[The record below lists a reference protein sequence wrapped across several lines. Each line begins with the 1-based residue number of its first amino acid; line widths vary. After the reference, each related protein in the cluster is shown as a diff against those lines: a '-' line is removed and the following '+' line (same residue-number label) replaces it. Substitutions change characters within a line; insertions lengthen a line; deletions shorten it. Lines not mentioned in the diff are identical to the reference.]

1 MAIKLIP
8 VAALTLR
15 YSLFALILI
24 TLFVHHKIYRRHER
38 INTRLSWLFVLL
50 EGLMVGAGRR
60 SFGEKFKGNFTSE
73 LMTILAILL
82 TTLPIF
88 SPKIVLREF

>member
-8 VAALTLR
+8 AAALTLR

-50 EGLMVGAGRR
+50 EGLMVAAGRR
-60 SFGEKFKGNFTSE
+60 RFGEGFEGNFTSE
-73 LMTILAILL
+73 LVMILAIPL
-82 TTLPIF
+82 TTVSIF
-88 SPKIVLREF
+88 SPKIVLHEF